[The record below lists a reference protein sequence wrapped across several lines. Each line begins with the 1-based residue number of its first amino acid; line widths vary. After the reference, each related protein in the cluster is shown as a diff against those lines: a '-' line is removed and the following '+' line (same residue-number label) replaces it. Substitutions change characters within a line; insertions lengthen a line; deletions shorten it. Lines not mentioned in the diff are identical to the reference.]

1 MALSR
6 LKKRADFLRV
16 AKTKVVAKTST
27 MLIQCTPAIDVAL
40 AEQIQ
45 PKHLRVGF
53 TASRRVG
60 NAVKRNRA
68 KRRLR
73 ALADMHLEKKVLE
86 TIDPSTGDSFEFV
99 FIAIPGT
106 VNADF
111 PQLSKDFIKGVR
123 WCLSRF
129 QPRPIAFEPQEEK
142 TDVKLS
148 C

>member
-27 MLIQCTPAIDVAL
+27 MLIQCSPVLNAAVEAQD
-40 AEQIQ
+40 QGQ
-45 PKHLRVGF
+45 WRVGF

-73 ALADMHLEKKVLE
+73 ALADMHLEKKLFG
-86 TIDPSTGDSFEFV
+86 TDSSLASDGFEFV
-99 FIAIPGT
+99 FIAVPGT
-106 VNADF
+106 VSADF

-129 QPRPIAFEPQEEK
+129 QTRPLVFEPQEEK
-142 TDVKLS
+142 ADVKLS